1 MTEKDFEI
9 VEDHLKSQGITVYS
23 LYKANNCIGV
33 SYDRISC
40 YYYVKDGKVVNIVY
54 D

>member
-1 MTEKDFEI
+1 MTELPQVIQD
-9 VEDHLKSQGITVYS
+9 DLKSRGVIAYS
-23 LYKANNCIGV
+23 WYPANNCIGV

-40 YYYVKDGKVVNIVY
+40 YYYIENDKIVNIIF